1 MKLSNRRG
9 KKNMNLSDK
18 IVELRKKNG
27 FSQEDLADELQ
38 VSRQAVSRWEQGTAD
53 PSSSNILELSKLF
66 NVTTDY
72 LLNDDYYSDEDLPKI
87 KEIRKDNLQQIL
99 LYFVLLEINCF
110 LLQVA
115 SIIVLQ
121 NDFYGML
128 CIILFIAVIIIFEYA
143 CHKKTTEISLEI
155 ITTRKKFYK
164 ISTWIG
170 LYFPTRLVV
179 AGLSVFYPRS
189 YSIITFELIILVVYV
204 ILALFIT
211 KLIDAFAK

>member
-1 MKLSNRRG
+1 
-9 KKNMNLSDK
+9 MNLSDK

-27 FSQEDLADELQ
+27 FSQEDLADKLQ
-38 VSRQAVSRWEQGTAD
+38 VSRQAVSRWEQETAD
-53 PSSSNILELSKLF
+53 PSSSSILELSKLF

-72 LLNDDYYSDEDLPKI
+72 LLNDYYGDEDLPKI
-87 KEIRKDNLQQIL
+87 KEIRKGNLQQIL
-99 LYFVLLEINCF
+99 LYFVLLEIICF

-179 AGLSVFYPRS
+179 AGLSVFYPRP
-189 YSIITFELIILVVYV
+189 YSVITFELIILVIYV

>member
-1 MKLSNRRG
+1 
-9 KKNMNLSDK
+9 MNLSDK

-27 FSQEDLADELQ
+27 FSQEDLADKLQ

-53 PSSSNILELSKLF
+53 PSSSSILELSKLF

-72 LLNDDYYSDEDLPKI
+72 LLNDYYSDEDLPKI

-99 LYFVLLEINCF
+99 LYFVLLEIIYF

-115 SIIVLQ
+115 TIIVLK

-128 CIILFIAVIIIFEYA
+128 CIILFIAVIIIFEHA

-179 AGLSVFYPRS
+179 AGLSVFYPRP
-189 YSIITFELIILVVYV
+189 YSVITFELIILVIYV

>member
-1 MKLSNRRG
+1 
-9 KKNMNLSDK
+9 MNLSDK

-72 LLNDDYYSDEDLPKI
+72 LLNDDYYGDEDLPKI

-99 LYFVLLEINCF
+99 LYFVLLEIICF

-143 CHKKTTEISLEI
+143 FHKKTTEISLEI
-155 ITTRKKFYK
+155 ITTRKKFYT

-189 YSIITFELIILVVYV
+189 YSVITFELIILVVYV

>member
-1 MKLSNRRG
+1 
-9 KKNMNLSDK
+9 MNLSDK

-27 FSQEDLADELQ
+27 FSQEELADRLQ

-72 LLNDDYYSDEDLPKI
+72 LLNDDYHSDEDLLKI
-87 KEIRKDNLQQIL
+87 KEIRKDNLQQIV
-99 LYFVLLEINCF
+99 LYFVLLEIICF

-115 SIIVLQ
+115 SLIVLQ
-121 NDFYGML
+121 NDLYGML

-143 CHKKTTEISLEI
+143 TQKKINKEVEILSA
-155 ITTRKKFYK
+155 RKKFYK

-179 AGLSVFYPRS
+179 SCLSVFYPRP
-189 YSIITFELIILVVYV
+189 YSVITFELIILVVYV

-211 KLIDAFAK
+211 KSIDAFTK

>member
-1 MKLSNRRG
+1 
-9 KKNMNLSDK
+9 MNLSDK

-72 LLNDDYYSDEDLPKI
+72 LLNDDYYGDEDLPKI

-99 LYFVLLEINCF
+99 LYFVLLEIICF

-128 CIILFIAVIIIFEYA
+128 CIILFIAIIIIFEYA
-143 CHKKTTEISLEI
+143 YHKKTTEISLEI
-155 ITTRKKFYK
+155 ITTRKKFYT

-189 YSIITFELIILVVYV
+189 YSVITFELIILVVYV

>member
-1 MKLSNRRG
+1 
-9 KKNMNLSDK
+9 MNLSDK

-27 FSQEDLADELQ
+27 FSQEDLADKLQ

-72 LLNDDYYSDEDLPKI
+72 LLNDDYHSDEDLPKI
-87 KEIRKDNLQQIL
+87 IEIRKDNLQQIV

-121 NDFYGML
+121 NDLYGIL
-128 CIILFIAVIIIFEYA
+128 CIILFITVIIIFEYA
-143 CHKKTTEISLEI
+143 YHKKTTENSLKIIS
-155 ITTRKKFYK
+155 TRKKFYT

-179 AGLSVFYPRS
+179 TGLSAFYPRP
-189 YSIITFELIILVVYV
+189 YSVITLKIIILVVYV

>member
-1 MKLSNRRG
+1 
-9 KKNMNLSDK
+9 MNLSDK

-87 KEIRKDNLQQIL
+87 KEIRKGNLQQIL
-99 LYFVLLEINCF
+99 LYFVLLEIICF

-128 CIILFIAVIIIFEYA
+128 CTILFITVIIIFEYA

-179 AGLSVFYPRS
+179 AGLSVFYPRP
-189 YSIITFELIILVVYV
+189 YSVITFELIILVVYV

>member
-1 MKLSNRRG
+1 
-9 KKNMNLSDK
+9 MNLSDK

-72 LLNDDYYSDEDLPKI
+72 LLNDDYYGDEDLPKI

-99 LYFVLLEINCF
+99 LYFVLLEIICF

-128 CIILFIAVIIIFEYA
+128 CIILFIAVIIIFEYT

-179 AGLSVFYPRS
+179 AGLSVFYPRP
-189 YSIITFELIILVVYV
+189 YSVITFELIILVVYV